1 MISEF
6 LTTLRG
12 TRAIDQS
19 EQVGHGR
26 PMSFANRMTRVPRAF
41 DPDLGGEVA
50 GYCDARFDPLL
61 VGTAGSSPYLLGLI
75 KREADWLRAALAD
88 PEAAFEDVMEGIETL
103 TVSDMDVGLR
113 GAKRRVALITA
124 LADIAGVW
132 DLLEVTTRL
141 TRFADAAVHLAVRRL
156 LRAEIARGK
165 LPGMTEDDAE
175 TGSGYFVLAM
185 GKQGAFELNY
195 SSDIDLICL
204 FDETM
209 YEADDYHDVRAA
221 LIRVTRRLTSVI
233 GDTTKDGYVFRTDL
247 RLRPDASV
255 TPVCLSTE
263 AAERYYESVG
273 RTWERAALIKARVCG
288 GDITAGNVFLNTLKP
303 FVWRK
308 HLDFAAIQDAH
319 DMRLR
324 IRAHKGLGGAITLP
338 DHNMKLGR
346 GGIRE
351 IEFFTQTRQLISGG
365 RDPRLRVSGTRDGLG
380 VLSQTGWIT
389 SEISETLW
397 DHYVAHRT
405 VEHRLQMIRDAQ
417 THTLPKTEA
426 GFDRLACLMDTNA
439 DDLREDITT
448 RLEDVHH
455 LTEGFF
461 APDAPTQTEAEDD
474 FGAEVTARWPSY
486 PALRSDRAAE
496 LFRRLRP
503 EIMTRLSKSAQ
514 PDEALNQFDAFL
526 AGLPA
531 GVQLFSLFDANPQL
545 IDLIVD
551 ICGSAPALANYLS
564 RNAGVFDAVIGGA
577 FFAQWPGRAELTEGL
592 AAQLGEIGDYE
603 RQLDATRRWSKEW
616 AFRTGVHHLRGLVS
630 ADEAGAQYSDVA
642 EACLTALWPV
652 VVEGFEAKHGPQPG
666 RGAVVLGMGS
676 LGSGRLHARSDLD
689 LILIYDAQEVENS
702 GGPRPLQTRTYY
714 ARLTQ
719 ALLTA
724 LTAPMA
730 EGRLFEVDMR
740 LRPSGRQGPVATS
753 LASFTSY
760 QQYEAWTWEHLALT
774 RARAVAGNLELGAEI
789 ETFRLEL
796 LQSKQNGTG
805 IAIDVADMRRRIARA
820 KAPDNEWDAKIGA
833 GRLQDIELF
842 AQSLALRAGDGSR
855 TLEAQLDAGVASDA
869 LQAADRNELVHAA
882 AMVWKLQAA
891 AKLISEGPLV
901 LTEAGQGATD
911 FVLSQLGAETV
922 DEMRKTFEQA
932 STQADAII
940 TRHLGQPT
948 EHHDEKG

>member
-1 MISEF
+1 M
-6 LTTLRG
+6 
-12 TRAIDQS
+12 
-19 EQVGHGR
+19 
-26 PMSFANRMTRVPRAF
+26 
-41 DPDLGGEVA
+41 
-50 GYCDARFDPLL
+50 
-61 VGTAGSSPYLLGLI
+61 
-75 KREADWLRAALAD
+75 
-88 PEAAFEDVMEGIETL
+88 
-103 TVSDMDVGLR
+103 
-113 GAKRRVALITA
+113 
-124 LADIAGVW
+124 
-132 DLLEVTTRL
+132 
-141 TRFADAAVHLAVRRL
+141 
-156 LRAEIARGK
+156 
-165 LPGMTEDDAE
+165 
-175 TGSGYFVLAM
+175 
-185 GKQGAFELNY
+185 
-195 SSDIDLICL
+195 
-204 FDETM
+204 
-209 YEADDYHDVRAA
+209 
-221 LIRVTRRLTSVI
+221 
-233 GDTTKDGYVFRTDL
+233 
-247 RLRPDASV
+247 
-255 TPVCLSTE
+255 
-263 AAERYYESVG
+263 
-273 RTWERAALIKARVCG
+273 
-288 GDITAGNVFLNTLKP
+288 
-303 FVWRK
+303 
-308 HLDFAAIQDAH
+308 
-319 DMRLR
+319 
-324 IRAHKGLGGAITLP
+324 
-338 DHNMKLGR
+338 
-346 GGIRE
+346 
-351 IEFFTQTRQLISGG
+351 
-365 RDPRLRVSGTRDGLG
+365 
-380 VLSQTGWIT
+380 
-389 SEISETLW
+389 
-397 DHYVAHRT
+397 
-405 VEHRLQMIRDAQ
+405 
-417 THTLPKTEA
+417 
-426 GFDRLACLMDTNA
+426 
-439 DDLREDITT
+439 
-448 RLEDVHH
+448 
-455 LTEGFF
+455 
-461 APDAPTQTEAEDD
+461 
-474 FGAEVTARWPSY
+474 
-486 PALRSDRAAE
+486 
-496 LFRRLRP
+496 
-503 EIMTRLSKSAQ
+503 
-514 PDEALNQFDAFL
+514 
-526 AGLPA
+526 
-531 GVQLFSLFDANPQL
+531 
-545 IDLIVD
+545 
-551 ICGSAPALANYLS
+551 
-564 RNAGVFDAVIGGA
+564 FDAVIGGA

-714 ARLTQ
+714 AHLTQ

-796 LQSKQNGTG
+796 LQSKQNGTE
-805 IAIDVADMRRRIARA
+805 IATDVADMRRRIARA

-922 DEMRKTFEQA
+922 DEMRKTLEQA